1 MHTFVK
7 IGCPI
12 LSQFRIKGIKFID
25 NIIENI
31 IEFCKDYPDVKPS
44 YARDVEKGR
53 ATEDDLFGGTI
64 IRLGRELGIP
74 TPMTSSLYKDKK
86 P

>member
-1 MHTFVK
+1 M
-7 IGCPI
+7 
-12 LSQFRIKGIKFID
+12 
-25 NIIENI
+25 
-31 IEFCKDYPDVKPS
+31 KPS

-53 ATEDDLFGGTI
+53 VTEGDLFGGTI

-74 TPMTSSLYKDKK
+74 TPMTSSLYKDIK